1 MKLFKKQVKNE
12 KGFTLV
18 ELLAVVVIL
27 GIIAAIAIPAIG
39 TIMKNSEKD
48 AHVVNAKQAANAMRM
63 YVAENSAKGDGSTAA
78 TFEQLAEGGYLE
90 NLTDP
95 SNKETTY
102 DLTKSKVVY
111 TPPVTTE
118 GSEAPAKYVVTLV
131 GKDDK
136 EAAGNNY
143 IVSES
148 RGKVASALKRSDI
161 QLTGK

>member
-63 YVAENSAKGDGSTAA
+63 YVAENIQGDGSSTVNLSVL
-78 TFEQLAEGGYLE
+78 EDGGYLE

-95 SNKETTY
+95 SNKKAKY
-102 DLTKSKVVY
+102 DLDKSTVTY
-111 TPPVTTE
+111 TAPVTTGTKE
-118 GSEAPAKYVVTLV
+118 GAKYVVKLV
-131 GKDDK
+131 GGNGKLYIKDVK
-136 EAAGNNY
+136 NA
-143 IVSES
+143 SELS
-148 RGKVASALKRSDI
+148 RDNIS
-161 QLTGK
+161 LTTNDTAPTPD